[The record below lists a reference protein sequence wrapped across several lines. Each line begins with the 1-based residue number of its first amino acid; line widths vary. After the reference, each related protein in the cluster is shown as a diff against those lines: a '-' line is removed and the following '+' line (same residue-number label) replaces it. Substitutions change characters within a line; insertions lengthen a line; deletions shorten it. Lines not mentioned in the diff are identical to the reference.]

1 MTNETIY
8 KIIPLVLLR
17 LPQNW
22 PVLTSNRTEKDT

>member
-22 PVLTSNRTEKDT
+22 LVLMCNHTEKDI

>member
-8 KIIPLVLLR
+8 KFIPLVLLR

-22 PVLTSNRTEKDT
+22 PVLASNRTEKEI